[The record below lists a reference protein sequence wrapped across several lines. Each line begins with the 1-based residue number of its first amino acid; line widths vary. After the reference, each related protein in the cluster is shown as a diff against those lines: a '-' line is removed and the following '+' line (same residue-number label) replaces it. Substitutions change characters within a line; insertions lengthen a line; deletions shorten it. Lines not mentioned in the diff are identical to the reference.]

1 MYEYLTS
8 TVVLLVVSKIYINLQ
23 FKLLILH
30 VSKFICHGQRLK
42 TYEHRRRGA
51 AASPTAAT
59 IRLFVHSGSITRH
72 VVSPSLQVDKLWF
85 RKTIAGS
92 SSAAPCRRYLA
103 KGWEPKTPGRRR
115 ASTGGR
121 DLTLARSTG
130 FPHQPETQ
138 IKSSVW
144 L

>member
-1 MYEYLTS
+1 MSSRKVDCNYMYEYLTS

-72 VVSPSLQVDKLWF
+72 VVSHISLSRCEHVSQKVASFQQQV
-85 RKTIAGS
+85 
-92 SSAAPCRRYLA
+92 
-103 KGWEPKTPGRRR
+103 PGL
-115 ASTGGR
+115 ASTHLSRATATTGGCR
-121 DLTLARSTG
+121 NM
-130 FPHQPETQ
+130 
-138 IKSSVW
+138 
-144 L
+144 